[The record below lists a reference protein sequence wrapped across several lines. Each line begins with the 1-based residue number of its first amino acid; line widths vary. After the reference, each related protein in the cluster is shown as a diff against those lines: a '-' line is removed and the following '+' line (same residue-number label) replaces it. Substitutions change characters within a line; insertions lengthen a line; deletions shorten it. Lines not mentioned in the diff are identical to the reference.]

1 MAKERRPNGDAQM
14 ITMQAIATHTLATA
28 LARAVAAT
36 LAGQLRAGSALVTFQ
51 DSDTAGVLYATVDR
65 GNITER
71 LLRCTG

>member
-36 LAGQLRAGSALVTFQ
+36 LAGQGRPAASWSHSKTATPRACSTRLWIA
-51 DSDTAGVLYATVDR
+51 ATSR
-65 GNITER
+65 NG
-71 LLRCTG
+71 C